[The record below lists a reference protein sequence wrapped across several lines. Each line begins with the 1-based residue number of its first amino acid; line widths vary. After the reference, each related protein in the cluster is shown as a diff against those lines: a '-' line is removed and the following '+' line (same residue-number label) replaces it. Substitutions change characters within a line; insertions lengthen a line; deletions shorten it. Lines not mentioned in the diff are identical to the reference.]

1 MQHGSD
7 CPRAAAASQRASHYT
22 GMHFAAAA
30 DDGDE
35 NRRNYAAG
43 INIIGN
49 QQQVQDTFSL
59 QAKKQAAITRTPMA
73 ARQKPVPGFLKRSL
87 ATMEA
92 AVNRQESAD
101 ETIALNRP
109 RRMGAEAQGGIFSLT
124 KIPRMSSALKSAPK
138 LSGGKI
144 PCSEMPIAVMAAA
157 ITNNPPA
164 DAIQDFLAVAWL
176 RELKSRPY
184 SIGPTTK
191 LPPSI
196 KR

>member
-7 CPRAAAASQRASHYT
+7 CPRAAAASQRASHYA

-59 QAKKQAAITRTPMA
+59 QGQKTGRYNQDAHGSAAKAC
-73 ARQKPVPGFLKRSL
+73 ARLFEKIVGHD
-87 ATMEA
+87 EA

-164 DAIQDFLAVAWL
+164 DAIQDVLAVAWL